1 MTYRDQTK
9 QLESLRN
16 EYTEKSWSQQEVR
29 DFVKKYFAIV
39 SPAETSS
46 TTATSED
53 LVSDFKVAF
62 ENHKACTWITKDF
75 KLTDLDAENAE
86 RLSNKTFQKVQSSLS
101 RSSKLNQKIKPE
113 EYKALS
119 GIVLDYI
126 YSHGSR
132 AEMFAQAGKKDAKIE
147 FSQYTKYLNHL
158 LDSLNLLENPA
169 FIAFVT
175 DIAVNTSDLAS
186 RAS

>member
-1 MTYRDQTK
+1 
-9 QLESLRN
+9 
-16 EYTEKSWSQQEVR
+16 
-29 DFVKKYFAIV
+29 
-39 SPAETSS
+39 
-46 TTATSED
+46 
-53 LVSDFKVAF
+53 
-62 ENHKACTWITKDF
+62 
-75 KLTDLDAENAE
+75 
-86 RLSNKTFQKVQSSLS
+86 LS
-101 RSSKLNQKIKPE
+101 RSSKLNQKIKPD

-132 AEMFAQAGKKDAKIE
+132 AEMFAQVGKKDAKIE
-147 FSQYTKYLNHL
+147 FSQYTKYLNNL

-169 FIAFVT
+169 FIAFLT